1 MCARPARP
9 ARSARPARHG
19 RVARTMHWLI
29 AALILSLV
37 ALGAWL
43 VAAGY
48 YDRWYGDALFWH
60 RALGLLVL
68 PLAAFYIVWR
78 GVRAQ
83 PAPVA
88 GLAAWERVAATGAH
102 RAFFVLMFALPASG
116 YLISAAAG
124 APIPLPGGLAIPAP
138 ASFGVEIGDDLRAF
152 AEQAHYWLGYGVAA
166 LAAIHAAAAFKHQW
180 FDGNGVLRRMW

>member
-1 MCARPARP
+1 MRARPARP
-9 ARSARPARHG
+9 AYSARYG
-19 RVARTMHWLI
+19 VVARAMHWLI
-29 AALILSLV
+29 AALILSMV

-48 YDRWYGDALFWH
+48 YDRWYQDALFWH
-60 RALGLLVL
+60 RALGIAVL

-78 GVRAQ
+78 GVRPK
-83 PAPVA
+83 PAPAA
-88 GLAAWERVAATGAH
+88 GLAAWERAAATAAH
-102 RAFFVLMFALPASG
+102 RAFFVLMFALPVSG

-124 APIPLPGGLAIPAP
+124 ARVPLPGGLAIPAP
-138 ASFGVEIGDDLRAF
+138 ASFGVEIGDGLRAL

-166 LAAIHAAAAFKHQW
+166 LAAIHAAAAIKHQW

>member
-1 MCARPARP
+1 MRARPARYD
-9 ARSARPARHG
+9 G
-19 RVARTMHWLI
+19 VARTLHWLI

-60 RALGLLVL
+60 RVLGLLVL
-68 PLAAFYIVWR
+68 PLAVFYIMWR
-78 GVRAQ
+78 GVCPG

-88 GLAAWERVAATGAH
+88 GLGAWERAAATAAHGAL
-102 RAFFVLMFALPASG
+102 FVLMFALPISG
-116 YLISAAAG
+116 YLISAGAG
-124 APIPLPGGLAIPAP
+124 APIPLPGGIEIPAP
-138 ASFGVEIGDDLRAF
+138 ASFGFAIGDGLRVF
-152 AEQAHYWLGYGVAA
+152 AERAHYWLGYGVAA
-166 LAAIHAAAAFKHQW
+166 LAAIHAAAAIKHQW